1 MARQTSLPASASL
14 PTVQAAAA
22 IERWAG
28 RVASD
33 RARLTL
39 VLLIALCQGLLYL
52 CLQPPWQHYDEPT
65 HFEYA
70 WLIAHQPGL
79 PQLGTVDPALRRD
92 VAASMLQYDFWR
104 NMPQPALLT
113 DGPIEIGITE
123 LGHPPAYYLLISLPL
138 RLVAHLDITSQL
150 YVARGMS
157 VALFVLVI
165 AIAGGL
171 MRDLTPRGHVLR
183 WAVPLTVALIP
194 PFVDLMTAVNND
206 VGAVFMFS
214 LFLWGAVRT
223 IRFGLSWPR
232 LAWIFGTALLAAG
245 TKNTAAIA
253 IPLALLAALVAFWI
267 QRGWRWRW
275 LAMVA
280 LGSCTALLLLVF
292 GWGDAAYWYHGA
304 SEAAY
309 TSSTRVVNSV
319 TQVGSRAI
327 VLETQPGEARQLSN
341 PLLGAQVQRAAGQ
354 TITIGG
360 WLWADQP
367 AMSAAT
373 GVSFKT
379 PAMVWSQP
387 AMHPIQLS
395 TTPTFVAW
403 TFEVPKQTF
412 LLQYLL
418 VAGAPADSTAPAH
431 LYLDGA
437 LIVAG
442 SYPIDQVPS
451 FDDSSAS
458 SGTWGSQHFTNLLR
472 NGSAEQGW
480 PRLRPWVDRALVNYI
495 HRSPMQSVAALF
507 DTRRIAEVFLPYMVQ
522 PAADTFV
529 DSFAWSNVKLADP
542 LWRYLA
548 RYLAVLALIG
558 CIWWLIAQRSTT
570 SGSLWPAL
578 LFLALVGALVWINTI
593 FRPLPLLGEM
603 YAVPV
608 ARYTFPAIIVTALA
622 IVGGWWALWPQK
634 LRLGAALALIA
645 GLLALNA
652 AAITTIAAYYRALP
666 LG

>member
-1 MARQTSLPASASL
+1 MARQTSLPASASR
-14 PTVQAAAA
+14 PGAGVAVAV
-22 IERWAG
+22 ERLVDRA
-28 RVASD
+28 ASD

-52 CLQPPWQHYDEPT
+52 SLQPPWQHYDEPT

-79 PQLGTVDPALRRD
+79 PQPGTVDQALRRD
-92 VAASMLQYDFWR
+92 VAASMLQYGFWR
-104 NMPQPALLT
+104 TMPQPALLT

-123 LGHPPAYYLLISLPL
+123 LGHPPAYYLLVSLPL
-138 RLVAHLDITSQL
+138 RLVAHLDIISQL
-150 YVARGMS
+150 YVARGVS
-157 VALFVLVI
+157 VLLFVLVI

-183 WAVPLTVALIP
+183 WLVPLTIALIP

-206 VGAVFMFS
+206 VGAVVMFS

-223 IRFGLSWPR
+223 IRFGLNWWR
-232 LAWIFGTALLAAG
+232 LAWIFGTALLAVW

-253 IPLALLAALVAFWI
+253 IPLALLAILIAFWI

-275 LAMVA
+275 LAVVA
-280 LGSCTALLLLVF
+280 LGGCTAMVLLVF
-292 GWGDAAYWYHGA
+292 GWGDAAYWYHGVDETA
-304 SEAAY
+304 QIG
-309 TSSTRVVNSV
+309 STRVVNSA
-319 TQVGSRAI
+319 TPAGSRAI
-327 VLETQPGEARQLSN
+327 VLEMQPGDARQLIN
-341 PLLGAQVQRAAGQ
+341 PLLGPQVQSVTGQ

-360 WLWADQP
+360 WLWTDQP
-367 AMSAAT
+367 TLSAAT
-373 GVSFKT
+373 GVIFKT
-379 PAMVWSQP
+379 PDMAAAQP
-387 AMHPIQLS
+387 ATHPSQLS

-403 TFEVPKQTF
+403 TFEVPQQTF

-418 VAGAPADSTAPAH
+418 SAGTRPDSIAPAH

-437 LIVAG
+437 LIVVG

-451 FDDSSAS
+451 FDDPSAS
-458 SGTWGSQHFTNLLR
+458 SGAWGGRRFTNLLR

-480 PRLRPWVDRALVNYI
+480 PRLRPWVDRLLVSYI
-495 HRSPMQSVAALF
+495 HRSPTQSIAALF
-507 DTRRIAEVFLPYMVQ
+507 DPKRIAEVFLPYMVQ

-542 LWRYLA
+542 LWRHLA

-558 CIWWLIAQRSTT
+558 CIWWLLARRSTAAD
-570 SGSLWPAL
+570 SLWPAL

-593 FRPLPLLGEM
+593 LRPLPLLGEM
-603 YAVPV
+603 YVVPV

-622 IVGGWWALWPQK
+622 IAGGWWALWPQK
-634 LRLGAALALIA
+634 LRLGAALTLIA
-645 GLLALNA
+645 GLLALNV
-652 AAITTIAAYYRALP
+652 AAITTIAAYYHVQL